1 MRAIWKG
8 SISFGLVYIPV
19 AVYPAT
25 REEKLS
31 FRQLRATDLSPIRY
45 KKVAE
50 ADQKEVTADQIVKG
64 FEYKRGKFV
73 IMKEEDFAK
82 VKIES
87 THSIDIT
94 DFVDVGQVDPK
105 FFYKPYFLEPQKG
118 GEKAYGLLH
127 KALAGTGKIGIA
139 KVVISNREH
148 LASVKPD
155 GLFLILE
162 LMHFASEILSPEELK
177 NGPDTAISDKEL
189 KMAQTLIESMSVPWE
204 PEKYRDEYRSA
215 VMELIEQKAQNKQIA
230 DKPATP
236 MRTTN
241 VVDLVKV
248 LQESLSR
255 NQSLKPKRNGTS
267 RPSSS
272 SSSGGRSSNGR
283 STATLVKQKR
293 RAAA

>member
-1 MRAIWKG
+1 MRPIWKG

-19 AVYPAT
+19 SVYPAT
-25 REEKLS
+25 REEKIS

-50 ADQKEVTADQIVKG
+50 ADMKEVAAAEIVKG
-64 FEYKRGKFV
+64 YEYERGQFV

-94 DFVDVGQVDPK
+94 DFVDLEQVDPK

-118 GEKAYGLLH
+118 GEKAYALLQ
-127 KALAGTGKIGIA
+127 KALVGTGKIGIA

-162 LMHFASEILSPEELK
+162 LMHFAQEILSPEALK
-177 NGPDTAISDKEL
+177 NGPDAAVNEREL
-189 KMAQTLIESMSVPWE
+189 KMAQTLIESMTTPWE
-204 PEKYRDEYRSA
+204 PEKYRDEYRTA
-215 VMELIEQKAQNKQIA
+215 LMEIIEQKAQNKEIA
-230 DKPATP
+230 DKPAAAV
-236 MRTTN
+236 RQTN

-248 LQESLSR
+248 LQESLNR
-255 NQSLKPKRNGTS
+255 NQSLKPKRA
-267 RPSSS
+267 
-272 SSSGGRSSNGR
+272 SSGGGNGSGSRGGKSNGR

-293 RAAA
+293 RVAA

>member
-31 FRQLRATDLSPIRY
+31 FRQLRRSDLSPIKY

-50 ADQKEVTADQIVKG
+50 ADQEEVSAEHIVKG
-64 FEYKRGKFV
+64 FEYERGRYIVLKD
-73 IMKEEDFAK
+73 EDFEK
-82 VKIES
+82 VRIES

-94 DFVDVGQVDPK
+94 DFVDLEQVDPK

-118 GEKAYGLLH
+118 GEKAYRLLH
-127 KALAGTGKIGIA
+127 KALSGTGKIGIA

-155 GLFLILE
+155 GLFLVLE
-162 LMHFASEILSPEELK
+162 LMHFASEILSPSELSPGTIGEI
-177 NGPDTAISDKEL
+177 NDKEL
-189 KMAQTLIESMSVPWE
+189 KMAQSLIESMSVPWE
-204 PEKYRDEYRSA
+204 PEKYRDEYRNA
-215 VMELIEQKAQNKQIA
+215 VMEMIEQKATQKEITA
-230 DKPATP
+230 PPVAAP
-236 MRTTN
+236 RATN

-248 LQESLSR
+248 LQESLNRQQSVKPRSNGVRNSR
-255 NQSLKPKRNGTS
+255 
-267 RPSSS
+267 
-272 SSSGGRSSNGR
+272 SGGRSTS
-283 STATLVKQKR
+283 ALVKRKR

>member
-1 MRAIWKG
+1 MRPIWKG
-8 SISFGLVYIPV
+8 SISFGLVYIPIS
-19 AVYPAT
+19 VYPAT

-31 FRQLRATDLSPIRY
+31 FRQLRASDHSPIKY

-50 ADQKEVTADQIVKG
+50 VDLKEVPAAEIVKG
-64 FEYKRGKFV
+64 FEYERGQFV

-94 DFVDVGQVDPK
+94 DFVELEQVDPK

-118 GEKAYGLLH
+118 GEKAYALLH

-155 GLFLILE
+155 GLFLVLE
-162 LMHFASEILSPEELK
+162 LMHFASEILSPSELNVGTK
-177 NGPDTAISDKEL
+177 GAITDKEL
-189 KMAQTLIESMSVPWE
+189 KMAQTLIDSMSAEWE

-215 VMELIEQKAQNKQIA
+215 VMDLIEQKAQNKEIA
-230 DKPATP
+230 DRPEAP
-236 MRTTN
+236 MRATN

-255 NQSLKPKRNGTS
+255 NQSIKPKKSN
-267 RPSSS
+267 
-272 SSSGGRSSNGR
+272 GGRSNGSR
-283 STATLVKQKR
+283 STSTLVKQKR

>member
-8 SISFGLVYIPV
+8 SISFGLVYIPI

-25 REEKLS
+25 KEEKVS
-31 FRQLRATDLSPIRY
+31 FRQLRKTDLSPIKY

-50 ADQKEVTADQIVKG
+50 ADSKEVSADQIVKG
-64 FEYKRGKFV
+64 FEYERGQYV
-73 IMKEEDFAK
+73 VLKEEDFAK

-94 DFVDVGQVDPK
+94 DFVDLGQVDPK

-118 GEKAYGLLH
+118 GEKAYALLH
-127 KALAGTGKIGIA
+127 KALSGTGKIGIA

-162 LMHFASEILSPEELK
+162 LMHFASEILSPAELK
-177 NGPDTAISDKEL
+177 NGPVSAITDKEL
-189 KMAQTLIESMSVPWE
+189 KMAQTLIESMSVDWE
-204 PEKYRDEYRSA
+204 PDKYRDEYRTA
-215 VMELIEQKAQNKQIA
+215 LMEMIEQKAQHKEVPG
-230 DKPATP
+230 KPAP
-236 MRTTN
+236 AVRATN

-248 LQESLSR
+248 LQESLNR
-255 NQSLKPKRNGTS
+255 NQSLKPKRNGARASGSRNTS
-267 RPSSS
+267 
-272 SSSGGRSSNGR
+272 
-283 STATLVKQKR
+283 TLVKQKR
-293 RAAA
+293 RVAA

>member
-1 MRAIWKG
+1 MRPTWKG
-8 SISFGLVYIPV
+8 SISFGLVYIPI

-31 FRQLRATDLSPIRY
+31 FRQLRRSDLSPIKY

-50 ADQKEVTADQIVKG
+50 ADAKEVPADQIVKG
-64 FEYKRGKFV
+64 FEYERGRYIV
-73 IMKEEDFAK
+73 MNDEDFEK
-82 VKIES
+82 VRIES

-94 DFVDVGQVDPK
+94 DFVDLEQVDPK

-118 GEKAYGLLH
+118 GEKAYVLLH
-127 KALAGTGKIGIA
+127 KALSGTGKIGVA

-148 LASVKPD
+148 LAAVKPD

-162 LMHFASEILSPEELK
+162 LMHFASEILSAEEL
-177 NGPDTAISDKEL
+177 NRGPNAALNEKEL
-189 KMAQTLIESMSVPWE
+189 KMAQALVDSMSAPWE

-215 VMELIEQKAQNKQIA
+215 VMDLIEQKAKNKKI
-230 DKPATP
+230 DMPAMAP
-236 MRTTN
+236 RPTTN

-248 LQESLSR
+248 LQESLNRS
-255 NQSLKPKRNGTS
+255 QSVRVKR
-267 RPSSS
+267 
-272 SSSGGRSSNGR
+272 GGDGARR
-283 STATLVKQKR
+283 STSSLVKQKR

>member
-31 FRQLRATDLSPIRY
+31 FRQLRASDLSPIRY

-50 ADQKEVTADQIVKG
+50 ADQKEVSADQIVKG
-64 FEYKRGKFV
+64 FEYERGQFV
-73 IMKEEDFAK
+73 IMQEEDFAK

-94 DFVDVGQVDPK
+94 DFVDLEQVDPK

-177 NGPDTAISDKEL
+177 NGPDTAISEKEL

-204 PEKYRDEYRSA
+204 PEKYRDEYRTA

-230 DKPATP
+230 DRPATP
-236 MRTTN
+236 VRSTN

-255 NQSLKPKRNGTS
+255 NQSLKPKRSATT
-267 RPSSS
+267 RT
-272 SSSGGRSSNGR
+272 SSSGNGRSSNGR

>member
-8 SISFGLVYIPV
+8 SISFGLVYIPI

-25 REEKLS
+25 KEEKLS
-31 FRQLRATDLSPIRY
+31 FRQLRATDLSPIKY

-50 ADQKEVTADQIVKG
+50 ADSKEVAADQIVKG
-64 FEYKRGKFV
+64 FEYERGQYV
-73 IMKEEDFAK
+73 VLKEEDFAK

-94 DFVDVGQVDPK
+94 DFVDLGQVDPK

-118 GEKAYGLLH
+118 GEKAYALLH
-127 KALAGTGKIGIA
+127 RALSGTGKIGVA

-177 NGPDTAISDKEL
+177 NGPVSAITEKEL
-189 KMAQTLIESMSVPWE
+189 KMAQSLIESMSVPWE
-204 PEKYRDEYRSA
+204 PEKYRDEYRTA
-215 VMELIEQKAQNKQIA
+215 VMEMIEQKAQHKEIA
-230 DKPATP
+230 GKPAP
-236 MRTTN
+236 AVRATN

-248 LQESLSR
+248 LQESLNR
-255 NQSLKPKRNGTS
+255 NQSLKPKRNGS
-267 RPSSS
+267 RSAS
-272 SSSGGRSSNGR
+272 R
-283 STATLVKQKR
+283 STSSLVKQKR

>member
-31 FRQLRATDLSPIRY
+31 FRQLRRADLSPIKY

-50 ADQKEVTADQIVKG
+50 ADQEEVSADQIVKG
-64 FEYKRGKFV
+64 FEYERGRYIV
-73 IMKEEDFAK
+73 LKEEDFEK
-82 VKIES
+82 VRIES

-94 DFVDVGQVDPK
+94 DFVELEQVDPK
-105 FFYKPYFLEPQKG
+105 FFYKPYFLEPGKG
-118 GEKAYGLLH
+118 GEKAYSLLH
-127 KALAGTGKIGIA
+127 KALSGTGKIGIA

-155 GLFLILE
+155 GLFLVLE
-162 LMHFASEILSPEELK
+162 LMHFASEILSPAEL
-177 NGPDTAISDKEL
+177 NRGVTGEINDKEL
-189 KMAQTLIESMSVPWE
+189 KMAQSLIEGMTVPWE
-204 PEKYRDEYRSA
+204 PEKYRDEYRNA
-215 VMELIEQKAQNKQIA
+215 VMEMIEQKASHQEVEA
-230 DKPATP
+230 PPVATP
-236 MRTTN
+236 RATN

-248 LQESLSR
+248 LQESLAR
-255 NQSLKPKRNGTS
+255 NQSLKPAKRNGT
-267 RPSSS
+267 RT
-272 SSSGGRSSNGR
+272 SGSR
-283 STATLVKQKR
+283 STASLVKRKR

>member
-19 AVYPAT
+19 AVFPAT

-31 FRQLRATDLSPIRY
+31 FRQLRGSDMSPIKY

-50 ADQKEVTADQIVKG
+50 SDMTEVAADQIVKG
-64 FEYKRGKFV
+64 YEYERGHFIV
-73 IMKEEDFAK
+73 LKEEDFEK
-82 VKIES
+82 VRIES

-94 DFVDVGQVDPK
+94 DFVEVNQVDPK

-118 GEKAYGLLH
+118 GEKAYALLH
-127 KALAGTGKIGIA
+127 KALHGTGKIGIA

-162 LMHFASEILSPEELK
+162 LMHFASEILSPSELN
-177 NGPDTAISDKEL
+177 NGSSSQINDKEL
-189 KMAQTLIESMSVPWE
+189 KMAQSLIEGMTVPWE
-204 PEKYRDEYRSA
+204 PEKYRDEYRDA
-215 VMELIEQKAQNKQIA
+215 VLEMIEQKANKREIA
-230 DKPATP
+230 AAPVAATKA
-236 MRTTN
+236 TN

-248 LQESLSR
+248 LQESLNR
-255 NQSLKPKRNGTS
+255 NQSVKPKRNGT
-267 RPSSS
+267 
-272 SSSGGRSSNGR
+272 RSSAR
-283 STATLVKQKR
+283 STSALVKQKR
-293 RAAA
+293 RVAA

>member
-8 SISFGLVYIPV
+8 SISFGLVYIPI

-25 REEKLS
+25 KEEKIS
-31 FRQLRATDLSPIRY
+31 FRQLRSSDLSPIRY

-50 ADQKEVTADQIVKG
+50 ADSKEVAADQIVKG
-64 FEYKRGKFV
+64 YEIEKGRYV
-73 IMKEEDFAK
+73 VLKEDDFSK

-94 DFVDVGQVDPK
+94 DFVELKQVDPK

-118 GEKAYGLLH
+118 GEKAYTLLH
-127 KALAGTGKIGIA
+127 RALSGTGKIGVA

-177 NGPDTAISDKEL
+177 SGHVGTITEKEL
-189 KMAQTLIESMSVPWE
+189 KMAQSLIDSMSSEWE
-204 PEKYRDEYRSA
+204 PDKYRDEYRNA
-215 VMELIEQKAQNKQIA
+215 MLELIEQKAQHKEIA
-230 DKPATP
+230 GKPTP
-236 MRTTN
+236 VMRSTK

-248 LQESLSR
+248 LQESLNR
-255 NQSLKPKRNGTS
+255 NQSLKPKRNGARTTA
-267 RPSSS
+267 R
-272 SSSGGRSSNGR
+272 R
-283 STATLVKQKR
+283 STSTLVKAKR